1 MLALVALT
9 GPEHGE
15 LPFSGRLFYTPA
27 GMIRSFRA
35 IIIILL
41 KENTFQHLFELA
53 VILCGNVILVNKED
67 GTYVNKFDVRTHKIY
82 AIFCFNDFSDCLILF
97 RQISFPFFICGL

>member
-1 MLALVALT
+1 MLALIALT

-41 KENTFQHLFELA
+41 KKNTFQHLSEFA

-67 GTYVNKFDVRTHKIY
+67 GTYINKFDV
-82 AIFCFNDFSDCLILF
+82 
-97 RQISFPFFICGL
+97 

>member
-1 MLALVALT
+1 MLTLIVLT

-15 LPFSGRLFYTPA
+15 LLFSRRLFYTPA
-27 GMIRSFRA
+27 GMIRSFCT

-41 KENTFQHLFELA
+41 KKNTFQHLSEFA

-67 GTYVNKFDVRTHKIY
+67 GTYINKFDV
-82 AIFCFNDFSDCLILF
+82 
-97 RQISFPFFICGL
+97 